1 MSADPSCCHCCRECA
16 ADEPKVKLLLPRHSE
31 KYCLQDYPEEPHL
44 VGHTAW
50 AQDANSTDAANYG
63 ACSDAQTTDGMQ
75 LHLQIAHAL

>member
-16 ADEPKVKLLLPRHSE
+16 ADELKVKLLLPRHSE

-50 AQDANSTDAANYG
+50 AQDANSRDAANYG
-63 ACSDAQTTDGMQ
+63 VCSGAQTTGGMQ
-75 LHLQIAHAL
+75 LRLQTEHAL